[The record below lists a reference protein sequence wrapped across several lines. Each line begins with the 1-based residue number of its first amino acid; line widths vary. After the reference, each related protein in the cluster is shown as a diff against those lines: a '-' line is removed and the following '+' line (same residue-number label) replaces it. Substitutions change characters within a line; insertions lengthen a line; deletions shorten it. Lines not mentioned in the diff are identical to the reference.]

1 MGAVPLRQWEIY
13 LADVPFEDLPQSKL
27 RPVIILE
34 DGTVLVDC
42 LKMTS
47 QPPRPGEYLL
57 QRWAE
62 AGLRKPTT
70 VRLSKRLALPP
81 AAFRKRLGEL
91 DLVDIFEI
99 SKRLTL

>member
-1 MGAVPLRQWEIY
+1 MGAVPLRRWDIY

-27 RPVIILE
+27 RPVIILGHE
-34 DGTVLVDC
+34 AILVDC

-47 QPPRPGEYLL
+47 QPPRPGEYVL
-57 QRWAE
+57 QKWAE

-70 VRLSKRLALPP
+70 VRLSKRLALDPT
-81 AAFRKRLGEL
+81 AFRKRIGAL

-99 SKRLTL
+99 SKRITG